1 MTETK
6 EKADIIKYSDII
18 EGLSLSDEVN
28 FEKLKRGTQVFV
40 FEGGGERTL
49 IYDRYSYYN
58 DKNSHAKMWKIK
70 LFSRGGKEMEH
81 VGGLYATRKEALAAI
96 NDLSKA
102 YGDKVFYL
110 IPFKFSYN
118 EPEKDNKNYKKS
130 GRSAIESIF
139 QILFYLK
146 ENTDKKHPTSQG
158 KMRNGELGEY
168 MGTHSTFNQKMI
180 NLALAMDY
188 DPEQMVFKSEEDCR
202 LIYDSLKPLLSNNED
217 YSDDEDEDEM
227 NDNIS
232 LEDRIRS
239 VRNIYYNHPFSPE
252 EVVDL
257 INAVQMSKALNPEQV
272 ERLVWKIKME
282 LASKYN
288 RDHTCRIHNNENT
301 DSELLKKN
309 LAVIQSAIKEN
320 CQLSYNFCYY
330 TTDKSEYGDKEV
342 PKPVLEFTAAEEIK
356 THVSPHYIIQ
366 DNGRFFLIGCFENDK
381 SKEKTLSIYRIDL
394 MTNVKIREENGK
406 KILATKADVA
416 KTSVLYKEQ
425 LENFRHTHLGMGYD
439 TPKTVKMRVTNFY
452 RTGKPNLTFLHDSF
466 GDDYTITGYDNGVIV
481 SVRTSAY
488 GIVNWALEH
497 SDKVEVLDPSD
508 VVETIKARVRELNDK
523 YICRCDK

>member
-1 MTETK
+1 MAETK
-6 EKADIIKYSDII
+6 EDIIKYSDII
-18 EGLSLSDEVN
+18 EGLSLSDEVKW
-28 FEKLKRGTQVFV
+28 FEKLKRGTQIFVFV
-40 FEGGGERTL
+40 EGGERTL

-139 QILFYLK
+139 QILSYLK

-158 KMRNGELGEY
+158 TMRNGELGEY

-188 DPEQMVFKSEEDCR
+188 DPYQMEFKREEDCR

-227 NDNIS
+227 NDKIS

-272 ERLVWKIKME
+272 ERLVWKIKRE

-309 LAVIQSAIKEN
+309 LAVIQSAIKDN

-330 TTDKSEYGDKEV
+330 TTDKSEYGDEEV

-381 SKEKTLSIYRIDL
+381 SKGKRLSIYRIDL
-394 MTNVKIREENGK
+394 MKNVKIREENGK
-406 KILATKADVA
+406 KILATKADDA

-497 SDKVEVLDPSD
+497 SDKVEVIDPSD

-523 YICRCDK
+523 YICRWDK

>member
-1 MTETK
+1 MAVK
-6 EKADIIKYSDII
+6 EKEDIIKHSEII
-18 EGLSLSDEVN
+18 EGLSLSDEVKW

-40 FEGGGERTL
+40 FEGGERTL

-58 DKNSHAKMWKIK
+58 DKNSQAKMWKIK

-130 GRSAIESIF
+130 GRSAIENIF
-139 QILFYLK
+139 QILSYLK
-146 ENTDKKHPTSQG
+146 ENTDKCHPTSQG
-158 KMRNGELGEY
+158 EMRKGELGEY
-168 MGTHSTFNQKMI
+168 MGTHSTFNQKMV

-188 DPEQMVFKSEEDCR
+188 DPEQMEFKSEEDCR

-227 NDNIS
+227 NDKIS

-272 ERLVWKIKME
+272 ERLVRKIKME

-330 TTDKSEYGDKEV
+330 TTDKSEYGDEEV

-381 SKEKTLSIYRIDL
+381 SKGKRLSIYRIDL
-394 MTNVKIREENGK
+394 MKNVEIRKENGK

-416 KTSVLYKEQ
+416 KTSVPYKEQ
-425 LENFRHTHLGMGYD
+425 LENFRHTHLSMGYD

-466 GDDYTITGYDNGVIV
+466 GDDYTITGYDKGVIV
-481 SVRTSAY
+481 SVRTSVY

-508 VVETIKARVRELNDK
+508 VVETIKARVRKLNDK
-523 YICRCDK
+523 YICRWDK

>member
-1 MTETK
+1 MAVK
-6 EKADIIKYSDII
+6 EKEDIIKHSEII
-18 EGLSLSDEVN
+18 EDLSLSDEVKW
-28 FEKLKRGTQVFV
+28 FEKLKRGTQIFV
-40 FEGGGERTL
+40 FFESGERTL

-58 DKNSHAKMWKIK
+58 DKNSQAKMWKIK

-139 QILFYLK
+139 QILSYLK

-158 KMRNGELGEY
+158 TMRNGELGEY

-180 NLALAMDY
+180 NLALALDY
-188 DPEQMVFKSEEDCR
+188 DPEQMEFKSEEDCR
-202 LIYDSLKPLLSNNED
+202 LMYDSLKPLLSNSEE
-217 YSDDEDEDEM
+217 YSDDEDEV

-232 LEDRIRS
+232 LEDKIRS

-257 INAVQMSKALNPEQV
+257 INAVQMSKALDPEQI

-301 DSELLKKN
+301 DSELLKEN
-309 LAVIQSAIKEN
+309 LAVIQCAIKEGY
-320 CQLSYNFCYY
+320 QLSYNFCYY
-330 TTDKSEYGDKEV
+330 TTDKSQYCDREV
-342 PKPVLEFTAAEEIK
+342 LKSVLEFTAAEEIK

-381 SKEKTLSIYRIDL
+381 SKEKRLSIYRIDL
-394 MTNVKIREENGK
+394 MKNVKIREENGK
-406 KILATKADVA
+406 KILATKAVEA
-416 KTSVLYKEQ
+416 KTSVPYKEQ

-439 TPKTVKMRVTNFY
+439 SPVIVTMRVTSFY

-481 SVRTSAY
+481 NVRTSVY

-497 SDKVEVLDPSD
+497 SDKVEVLEPSD
-508 VVETIKARVRELNDK
+508 VVEKIKARIRELNDK
-523 YICRCDK
+523 YICRWEK

>member
-1 MTETK
+1 MAETK
-6 EKADIIKYSDII
+6 EDIIKYSDII
-18 EGLSLSDEVN
+18 EGLSLSNEVN
-28 FEKLKRGTQVFV
+28 FKKLKRGTQVFV

-58 DKNSHAKMWKIK
+58 DKNPQAKMWKIK
-70 LFSRGGKEMEH
+70 LVSRGGKEMEN

-118 EPEKDNKNYKKS
+118 EPEKDKNYKKS

-158 KMRNGELGEY
+158 TMRNGELGEY

-180 NLALAMDY
+180 NLALALDY
-188 DPEQMVFKSEEDCR
+188 DPYQMKFKSEEDCR

-217 YSDDEDEDEM
+217 DSDDEDEM
-227 NDNIS
+227 NENDIS
-232 LEDRIRS
+232 LEDKIRS

-272 ERLVWKIKME
+272 ERLVRKIKME

-320 CQLSYNFCYY
+320 CQLSYNFRYY
-330 TTDKSEYGDKEV
+330 TTDKSEYGDGEV

-366 DNGRFFLIGCFENDK
+366 DNGCFFLIGCFENDK
-381 SKEKTLSIYRIDL
+381 SEEKRLSIYRIDL
-394 MTNVKIREENGK
+394 MKNVKIREENGK
-406 KILATKADVA
+406 KILATRAAEA
-416 KTSVLYKEQ
+416 KTSVSYKEQ

-439 TPKTVKMRVTNFY
+439 TPKIVKMRVTNFY

>member
-1 MTETK
+1 MAVK
-6 EKADIIKYSDII
+6 EKEDIIKHSEII
-18 EGLSLSDEVN
+18 EDLSLSDEVKW
-28 FEKLKRGTQVFV
+28 FEKLKRGTQIFV
-40 FEGGGERTL
+40 FFESGERTL

-58 DKNSHAKMWKIK
+58 DKNSQAKMWKIK
-70 LFSRGGKEMEH
+70 LFSRGGKEMENI
-81 VGGLYATRKEALAAI
+81 GGLYATREEALAAI
-96 NDLSKA
+96 DDLSKA

-118 EPEKDNKNYKKS
+118 ESEKDKNYKKS

-139 QILFYLK
+139 QILSYLK
-146 ENTDKKHPTSQG
+146 ENTDKCHPTSQG
-158 KMRNGELGEY
+158 EMRKGELGEY

-180 NLALAMDY
+180 NLALALDY
-188 DPEQMVFKSEEDCR
+188 DPEQMEFKSEEDCR
-202 LIYDSLKPLLSNNED
+202 LMYDSLKPLLLNNEE
-217 YSDDEDEDEM
+217 YSDDEDEV

-232 LEDRIRS
+232 LEDKIRS

-257 INAVQMSKALNPEQV
+257 INAVQMSKALDPEQI
-272 ERLVWKIKME
+272 ERLVGKIKKE

-301 DSELLKKN
+301 DSELLKEN
-309 LAVIQSAIKEN
+309 LAVIQRAIKEGY
-320 CQLSYNFCYY
+320 QLSYNFCYY
-330 TTDKSEYGDKEV
+330 TTDKSQYTDSV
-342 PKPVLEFTAAEEIK
+342 PKSVLEFTAAEEVK

-381 SKEKTLSIYRIDL
+381 SQKKRLSIYRIDL
-394 MTNVKIREENGK
+394 MKNVEIRKENGR
-406 KILATKADVA
+406 KIPATKAVEA
-416 KTSVLYKEQ
+416 KTSVPYKEQ

-439 TPKTVKMRVTNFY
+439 SPVTVTMRVTNFY

-481 SVRTSAY
+481 NVRTSVY

-497 SDKVEVLDPSD
+497 SDKVEVLEPSD
-508 VVETIKARVRELNDK
+508 VVEEIKARIRELNDK
-523 YICRCDK
+523 YICRWEK

>member
-1 MTETK
+1 MAETK
-6 EKADIIKYSDII
+6 EDIIKYSEII

-40 FEGGGERTL
+40 FEGGERTL

-58 DKNSHAKMWKIK
+58 DKNSQAKMWKIK

-130 GRSAIESIF
+130 GRSAIENIF
-139 QILFYLK
+139 QILSYLK
-146 ENTDKKHPTSQG
+146 ENTDKCHPTSQG
-158 KMRNGELGEY
+158 EMRKGELGEY

-188 DPEQMVFKSEEDCR
+188 DPYQMEFKREEDCR

-217 YSDDEDEDEM
+217 YSNDEDEDEM
-227 NDNIS
+227 NDKIS

-272 ERLVWKIKME
+272 ERLVRKIKME

-330 TTDKSEYGDKEV
+330 TTDKSEYGDEEV

-381 SKEKTLSIYRIDL
+381 SKGKRLSIYRIDL
-394 MTNVKIREENGK
+394 MKNVKIREENGK
-406 KILATKADVA
+406 KILATKADEA

-481 SVRTSAY
+481 SVRTSVY

-523 YICRCDK
+523 YICRWDK

>member
-1 MTETK
+1 MAETK
-6 EKADIIKYSDII
+6 EDIIKYSDII

-40 FEGGGERTL
+40 FEGGERTL

-139 QILFYLK
+139 QILSYLK

-180 NLALAMDY
+180 NLALALDH
-188 DPEQMVFKSEEDCR
+188 DPEQMEFKSEEDCR
-202 LIYDSLKPLLSNNED
+202 LMYDSLKPLLSNSEE
-217 YSDDEDEDEM
+217 YSDDEDEV

-232 LEDRIRS
+232 LEDKIRS

-257 INAVQMSKALNPEQV
+257 INAVQMSKALDPEQI

-330 TTDKSEYGDKEV
+330 TTDKSEYGDEEV

-381 SKEKTLSIYRIDL
+381 SKEQTLSIYRIDL
-394 MTNVKIREENGK
+394 MKNVEIREENGK
-406 KILATKADVA
+406 KILATKAAEA
-416 KTSVLYKEQ
+416 KTSVSYKEQ

-481 SVRTSAY
+481 SVRTSVY